1 MKKHKATTNTLKLN
15 TMNTTVNGKSHTIEQ
30 KHINLTE
37 LIKLHKVQDPEMVS
51 VQLNGSFVDRN
62 KFVTTII
69 KDGDEIDF
77 LYFMGGGQRPIR

>member
-1 MKKHKATTNTLKLN
+1 
-15 TMNTTVNGKSHTIEQ
+15 MNTTVNGKSHTLEQ
-30 KHINLTE
+30 QQINLSE

-62 KFVTTII
+62 KFATTII